1 MSHVLRGNY
10 MKKLYKVKVE
20 DVVYVMAKSG
30 EEALDIARYESDN
43 PSWRD
48 GGIEEATR
56 ENFDESTGWNLGSIP
71 FGEEE
76 LTIDEIFNEG

>member
-1 MSHVLRGNY
+1 
-10 MKKLYKVKVE
+10 MKKLYKVKIE
-20 DVVYVMAKSG
+20 DIVYVVADS
-30 EEALDIARYESDN
+30 EEQAIDIAHYESDK

-48 GGIEEATR
+48 GGTEEATR
-56 ENFDESTGWNLGSIP
+56 ENFDISTGWDLRSIP